1 MKLKLT
7 LGIPLDKWI
16 WLVTASA
23 WSPHQLC
30 RKTCV
35 CVRACAHASP
45 HYILRDK
52 FVSVTNQCF
61 THFKRTVQL
70 FKEKLIISPNAKLF
84 VDASSYFF
92 TIKTMFLIVCLSKIK
107 ACKEISN
114 CRVMTILWFS
124 NPIRRF
130 SCFSLLE
137 WSFFQ
142 HS

>member
-1 MKLKLT
+1 MT
-7 LGIPLDKWI
+7 FNCRQC
-16 WLVTASA
+16 VCVCVCA
-23 WSPHQLC
+23 WVGGWVGG
-30 RKTCV
+30 CV
-35 CVRACAHASP
+35 FACVRACAHASP